1 MWIKTAFFFF
11 FSHSFFVLLLCI
23 GNHPCKQ
30 LFPNYLRVNHEFGR
44 SLEKS
49 FALWFQNSTLWHCL
63 AQKRHNVMEA
73 SFLPFFFFQ
82 LTGVIQCRI
91 ETVCLLDDLLFY
103 CSHVQKEKK
112 KWGGGGGWGTT
123 ITASKRYFVFV
134 FCFVLF
140 YIWYLSITLHPC
152 PTCLFKASLEI
163 FFCILKGYWLFEH
176 NCKTLHYPFL
186 GASYFQLWGCTT
198 PSVLCLSNLKKRIPD
213 FPRFL

>member
-1 MWIKTAFFFF
+1 MSSVGALRKALPCDSKTALCDTALHRRDIMSWKLLS
-11 FSHSFFVLLLCI
+11 SH
-23 GNHPCKQ
+23 
-30 LFPNYLRVNHEFGR
+30 
-44 SLEKS
+44 
-49 FALWFQNSTLWHCL
+49 
-63 AQKRHNVMEA
+63 
-73 SFLPFFFFQ
+73 FFFFQ

-140 YIWYLSITLHPC
+140 YIWHLSITFHPC

-186 GASYFQLWGCTT
+186 GASYFQL
-198 PSVLCLSNLKKRIPD
+198 
-213 FPRFL
+213 